1 MRGSATPLDVIKNE
15 MNKFEKFYSF
25 AIEYPGRMFAILF
38 GIGTFVFINYVF
50 LFSDMKI
57 EGEEIDRSDPL
68 IILQYF
74 GISLFGPIFS
84 ALFILCQKHVRNT
97 LFQNEHQDKT

>member
-1 MRGSATPLDVIKNE
+1 
-15 MNKFEKFYSF
+15 MNNFEKFYSF

-38 GIGTFVFINYVF
+38 GIGTFVFINYIF

-74 GISLFGPIFS
+74 GISLFSPIFS
-84 ALFILCQKHVRNT
+84 TLFKLCQNYIRKT
-97 LFQNEHQDKT
+97 LFHNENQEKIL